1 MTSLRAFIRDNRKL
15 ATLLVGLAL
24 FMKALVPAGYMLGTE
39 GRVLTVEICSDAS
52 GGHLTKQIV
61 IPTDGKS
68 HEGQTDH
75 AKADGTCPFASLAMG
90 TVGGADPALLLV
102 ALAFILLLA
111 FAPPVLPMR
120 ERPDY
125 LRPPL
130 RGPPAFA

>member
-1 MTSLRAFIRDNRKL
+1 MTSLRALFLDHRNFAAL
-15 ATLLVGLAL
+15 MVGIAL

-90 TVGGADPALLLV
+90 AVGGADPALLLV
-102 ALAFILLLA
+102 AIAFILLLA
-111 FAPPVLPMR
+111 FAPLVLPMR

>member
-1 MTSLRAFIRDNRKL
+1 MS
-15 ATLLVGLAL
+15 LAL
-24 FMKALVPAGYMLGTE
+24 FVKALVPAGYMLGTE

-68 HEGQTDH
+68 QEGQANH
-75 AKADGTCPFASLAMG
+75 AKADGTCPFTSLAMG
-90 TVGGADPALLLV
+90 AVGGVDPALLLV

-111 FAPPVLPMR
+111 FAPLVLPMR

>member
-1 MTSLRAFIRDNRKL
+1 MTSLRAFIRDHRDF
-15 ATLLVGLAL
+15 AALLVGLAL

-61 IPTDGKS
+61 IQADGKS
-68 HEGQTDH
+68 KGGEAGH
-75 AKADGTCPFASLAMG
+75 AKADGTCPFASLTIGA
-90 TVGGADPALLLV
+90 VEGADSALLLA

-111 FAPPVLPMR
+111 FAPLVLPMR
-120 ERPDY
+120 ERSDY

-130 RGPPAFA
+130 RGPPALA